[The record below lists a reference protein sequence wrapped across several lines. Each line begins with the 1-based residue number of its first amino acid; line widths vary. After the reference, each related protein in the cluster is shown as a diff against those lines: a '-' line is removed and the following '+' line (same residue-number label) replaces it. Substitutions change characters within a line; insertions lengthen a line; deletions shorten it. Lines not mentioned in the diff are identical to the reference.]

1 MRLLSFLRAR
11 VVVRGAGKGNGHP
24 SDSAAIVNLGSINSY
39 VTYPPAT
46 GLSDG
51 FNPYPHGKGAVLQI
65 SKDMG
70 VQLASENIRVNAVCP
85 SPETPLAMHAAPP
98 GPGQLHRLIAWSFAV
113 RRPGV
118 HQDRVDRRAPGQPAA
133 QQHALCPPRPG
144 ATRGAARGC
153 ELDRVPLLR
162 GGLLHHRPGCAPAG
176 QACTCSTNLCLHNQQ
191 PGAALGSGVCGLR
204 VGRTCVCSAGYLI
217 DGGYTSC

>member
-1 MRLLSFLRAR
+1 MLRLLRAR

-70 VQLASENIRVNAVCP
+70 VQLASENIRVNAVCG
-85 SPETPLAMHAAPP
+85 SPETL
-98 GPGQLHRLIAWSFAV
+98 Q
-113 RRPGV
+113 
-118 HQDRVDRRAPGQPAA
+118 
-133 QQHALCPPRPG
+133 PRP
-144 ATRGAARGC
+144 
-153 ELDRVPLLR
+153 LVLR
-162 GGLLHHRPGCAPAG
+162 
-176 QACTCSTNLCLHNQQ
+176 QQ
-191 PGAALGSGVCGLR
+191 PRA
-204 VGRTCVCSAGYLI
+204 
-217 DGGYTSC
+217 SCTA

>member
-1 MRLLSFLRAR
+1 MPFPVPQSETRSC
-11 VVVRGAGKGNGHP
+11 RGAGEGNGHP

-85 SPETPLAMHAAPP
+85 LPETRPETLQPRHSVAA
-98 GPGQLHRLIAWSFAV
+98 WFSF
-113 RRPGV
+113 
-118 HQDRVDRRAPGQPAA
+118 
-133 QQHALCPPRPG
+133 C
-144 ATRGAARGC
+144 
-153 ELDRVPLLR
+153 VPL
-162 GGLLHHRPGCAPAG
+162 
-176 QACTCSTNLCLHNQQ
+176 S
-191 PGAALGSGVCGLR
+191 
-204 VGRTCVCSAGYLI
+204 
-217 DGGYTSC
+217 

>member
-1 MRLLSFLRAR
+1 MVFRATSFFAVFRLRFPPFLAASFGL
-11 VVVRGAGKGNGHP
+11 RGAGKGNGHP

-85 SPETPLAMHAAPP
+85 SPETPRPETLRLACQRFMLRMAMHPTPP
-98 GPGQLHRLIAWSFAV
+98 EPGQLHRLIA
-113 RRPGV
+113 
-118 HQDRVDRRAPGQPAA
+118 
-133 QQHALCPPRPG
+133 
-144 ATRGAARGC
+144 
-153 ELDRVPLLR
+153 
-162 GGLLHHRPGCAPAG
+162 
-176 QACTCSTNLCLHNQQ
+176 
-191 PGAALGSGVCGLR
+191 
-204 VGRTCVCSAGYLI
+204 
-217 DGGYTSC
+217 

>member
-1 MRLLSFLRAR
+1 MPFPVPQSETRSC
-11 VVVRGAGKGNGHP
+11 RGAGEGNGHP

-85 SPETPLAMHAAPP
+85 LPET
-98 GPGQLHRLIAWSFAV
+98 
-113 RRPGV
+113 RPETL
-118 HQDRVDRRAPGQPAA
+118 QPR
-133 QQHALCPPRPG
+133 HS
-144 ATRGAARGC
+144 
-153 ELDRVPLLR
+153 V
-162 GGLLHHRPGCAPAG
+162 
-176 QACTCSTNLCLHNQQ
+176 
-191 PGAALGSGVCGLR
+191 AALFSF
-204 VGRTCVCSAGYLI
+204 
-217 DGGYTSC
+217 

>member
-1 MRLLSFLRAR
+1 MVFRATSFFAVFRLRFPPFLAASFGL
-11 VVVRGAGKGNGHP
+11 RGAGKGNGHP

-85 SPETPLAMHAAPP
+85 LPET
-98 GPGQLHRLIAWSFAV
+98 
-113 RRPGV
+113 RPETL
-118 HQDRVDRRAPGQPAA
+118 QPR
-133 QQHALCPPRPG
+133 HS
-144 ATRGAARGC
+144 
-153 ELDRVPLLR
+153 V
-162 GGLLHHRPGCAPAG
+162 
-176 QACTCSTNLCLHNQQ
+176 
-191 PGAALGSGVCGLR
+191 AALFSF
-204 VGRTCVCSAGYLI
+204 
-217 DGGYTSC
+217 

>member
-1 MRLLSFLRAR
+1 MPFSVPQSEPLLC
-11 VVVRGAGKGNGHP
+11 RGAGEGNGHP

-85 SPETPLAMHAAPP
+85 LPETRPETP
-98 GPGQLHRLIAWSFAV
+98 
-113 RRPGV
+113 
-118 HQDRVDRRAPGQPAA
+118 QPR
-133 QQHALCPPRPG
+133 HS
-144 ATRGAARGC
+144 
-153 ELDRVPLLR
+153 V
-162 GGLLHHRPGCAPAG
+162 
-176 QACTCSTNLCLHNQQ
+176 
-191 PGAALGSGVCGLR
+191 AALFSF
-204 VGRTCVCSAGYLI
+204 
-217 DGGYTSC
+217 

>member
-1 MRLLSFLRAR
+1 MPFSVPQSEPLSC
-11 VVVRGAGKGNGHP
+11 RGAGEGNGHP

-85 SPETPLAMHAAPP
+85 LPDTRPETL
-98 GPGQLHRLIAWSFAV
+98 
-113 RRPGV
+113 
-118 HQDRVDRRAPGQPAA
+118 QPR
-133 QQHALCPPRPG
+133 HS
-144 ATRGAARGC
+144 
-153 ELDRVPLLR
+153 V
-162 GGLLHHRPGCAPAG
+162 
-176 QACTCSTNLCLHNQQ
+176 
-191 PGAALGSGVCGLR
+191 AALFLF
-204 VGRTCVCSAGYLI
+204 
-217 DGGYTSC
+217 